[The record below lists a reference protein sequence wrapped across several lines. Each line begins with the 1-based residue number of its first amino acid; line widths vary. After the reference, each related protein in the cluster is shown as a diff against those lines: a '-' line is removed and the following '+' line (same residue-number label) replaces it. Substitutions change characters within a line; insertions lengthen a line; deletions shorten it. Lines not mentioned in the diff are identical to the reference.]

1 MAPGSA
7 TSGDIVTPNGSLR
20 FTSTGIKLEAG
31 SSSIMI
37 GPAGIE
43 ISAPGPVKINGV
55 IVSINNGALE
65 VL

>member
-1 MAPGSA
+1 MPVSPA
-7 TSGDIVTPNGSLR
+7 TSPDLVTPNGSLR

-31 SSSIMI
+31 SSSISI

-55 IVSINNGALE
+55 IVNINNGALE